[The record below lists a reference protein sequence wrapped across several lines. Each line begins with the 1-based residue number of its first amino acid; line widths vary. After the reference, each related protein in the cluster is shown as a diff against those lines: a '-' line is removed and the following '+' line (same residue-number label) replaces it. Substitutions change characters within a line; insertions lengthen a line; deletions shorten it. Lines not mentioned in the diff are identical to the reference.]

1 MVKYTTRIKI
11 MSWGKKGME
20 GKRAAS
26 SAVRTDSDDSLKSP
40 HVGVLIPITPEKEIH
55 VISRKG

>member
-1 MVKYTTRIKI
+1 